1 MLLQASFFCR
11 PGLQSDR
18 ATPLADKRGL
28 VKTGGLTRCGIDLKN
43 DKPQAIAFYAAKL
56 VTGVQRQKEAKPNLQ
71 ILIALSLCMVRIEL
85 CADERMGV
93 ILNTPDLIGARTA
106 QIRRDVRQ
114 RGNIPADS
122 LEVAAALLEFN
133 SLSLVWITNK
143 RVDKFHIIRVAHIDP
158 RSDDLITRRQLRGN

>member
-1 MLLQASFFCR
+1 M
-11 PGLQSDR
+11 
-18 ATPLADKRGL
+18 
-28 VKTGGLTRCGIDLKN
+28 
-43 DKPQAIAFYAAKL
+43 
-56 VTGVQRQKEAKPNLQ
+56 Q
-71 ILIALSLCMVRIEL
+71 ILIALSLCMVRVEL

-106 QIRRDVRQ
+106 QTRRDVRQ

-122 LEVAAALLEFN
+122 LGVAVALLEFN

-143 RVDKFHIIRVAHIDP
+143 RVDKFHIIRFAHIDP